1 MFVILIGV
9 ALVGAAAGVIA
20 AVLLKKYWP
29 SFQEWLNT
37 HALDVVEQKL
47 GYNAKKTIERAE
59 SYVTKLYDK
68 LEHKTTIYVGRQSVL
83 DTHFHKVTFKSS
95 APLYPKIRIIVTKLL
110 LDNPELA
117 KEQPVPLNSLG
128 SPAVFTDF

>member
-20 AVLLKKYWP
+20 ALLLKKYWP

-95 APLYPKIRIIVTKLL
+95 APLYSQDTDVQNAFL
-110 LDNPELA
+110 
-117 KEQPVPLNSLG
+117 EQP
-128 SPAVFTDF
+128 TDAKAFEYKLYN